1 MIINMIRKEI
11 FTFLCLMAMVL
22 LISFVIY
29 RLIRKGIEKRQNMAE
44 ERIKALSQSEEGR
57 KQLELES
64 EKRDKQMKRFL
75 RIAMPLYLLVYAL
88 ILVSG
93 LAGLYFIV
101 KDFIEGNL
109 FEENTL
115 KVLLNFVKSV
125 LFVILAVMMF
135 IKTFKEIRKKDCI
148 ETENE

>member
-1 MIINMIRKEI
+1 
-11 FTFLCLMAMVL
+11 MAMVL

-29 RLIRKGIEKRQNMAE
+29 RLIRRGIEKRQNMAE
-44 ERIKALSQSEEGR
+44 ERIKAMSQSEEGR

-93 LAGLYFIV
+93 LVGLYFIV

-109 FEENTL
+109 FEENSL

-135 IKTFKEIRKKDCI
+135 IKIFKEMRKKDCI
-148 ETENE
+148 EEENE

>member
-1 MIINMIRKEI
+1 
-11 FTFLCLMAMVL
+11 MAMVF

-29 RLIRKGIEKRQNMAE
+29 RLIRRGIEKRQNMAE

-125 LFVILAVMMF
+125 LFIILAVMMF
-135 IKTFKEIRKKDCI
+135 IKTFKEMRKKDCI

>member
-1 MIINMIRKEI
+1 
-11 FTFLCLMAMVL
+11 MAMVL

-29 RLIRKGIEKRQNMAE
+29 RLIHKGIEKRQNMAE

-93 LAGLYFIV
+93 LAGLYFIL
-101 KDFIEGNL
+101 KDFMEGNL

-125 LFVILAVMMF
+125 LFIILAVMMF
-135 IKTFKEIRKKDCI
+135 IKTFKEMRKKDCI
-148 ETENE
+148 EEENE

>member
-1 MIINMIRKEI
+1 
-11 FTFLCLMAMVL
+11 MAMVL

-29 RLIRKGIEKRQNMAE
+29 RLIRRGIEKRQNMAE

-93 LAGLYFIV
+93 LAGLYFIL
-101 KDFIEGNL
+101 KDFMEGNL
-109 FEENTL
+109 FEENSL

-135 IKTFKEIRKKDCI
+135 IKTFKEMRKKDCI
-148 ETENE
+148 EEENE

>member
-1 MIINMIRKEI
+1 
-11 FTFLCLMAMVL
+11 MAMVF

-29 RLIRKGIEKRQNMAE
+29 RLIRRGIEKRQNMAE
-44 ERIKALSQSEEGR
+44 ERIKAMSQSEEGR

-64 EKRDKQMKRFL
+64 EKRDKQMKKFL

-115 KVLLNFVKSV
+115 KVLLNLVKSV
-125 LFVILAVMMF
+125 LFIILAIMMF
-135 IKTFKEIRKKDCI
+135 IKTFKEMRKKDCI
-148 ETENE
+148 ETKNE

>member
-1 MIINMIRKEI
+1 
-11 FTFLCLMAMVL
+11 MAMVL

-29 RLIRKGIEKRQNMAE
+29 RLIRRGIEKRQNMAE
-44 ERIKALSQSEEGR
+44 ERIKAMSQSEEGR

-125 LFVILAVMMF
+125 LFIILAIMMF

>member
-1 MIINMIRKEI
+1 MIRKEI

>member
-1 MIINMIRKEI
+1 
-11 FTFLCLMAMVL
+11 MAMVL

-44 ERIKALSQSEEGR
+44 ERIKAMSQSEEGR

-64 EKRDKQMKRFL
+64 EKRDKRMKKFL

-115 KVLLNFVKSV
+115 KVLLNFVKSM
-125 LFVILAVMMF
+125 LFIILAVMMF
-135 IKTFKEIRKKDCI
+135 IKTFKEMRKKDCI

>member
-1 MIINMIRKEI
+1 
-11 FTFLCLMAMVL
+11 MAMVL

>member
-1 MIINMIRKEI
+1 
-11 FTFLCLMAMVL
+11 MAMVF

-44 ERIKALSQSEEGR
+44 ERIKAMSQSEEGR

-109 FEENTL
+109 FEENSL

-135 IKTFKEIRKKDCI
+135 IKTFKEMRKKDCI
-148 ETENE
+148 ETKNE

>member
-1 MIINMIRKEI
+1 
-11 FTFLCLMAMVL
+11 MAMVL

-29 RLIRKGIEKRQNMAE
+29 RLIRRGIEKRQNMAE

-101 KDFIEGNL
+101 KDFIEENL
-109 FEENTL
+109 FEENSL
-115 KVLLNFVKSV
+115 KVLLNLVKSV
-125 LFVILAVMMF
+125 LFIILAVMMF
-135 IKTFKEIRKKDCI
+135 IKTFKEMRKKRLY
-148 ETENE
+148 

>member
-1 MIINMIRKEI
+1 
-11 FTFLCLMAMVL
+11 MAMVL

-29 RLIRKGIEKRQNMAE
+29 RLIRRGIEKRQNMAE

-93 LAGLYFIV
+93 LAGLYFIL

-135 IKTFKEIRKKDCI
+135 IKTFKEMRKKDCI
-148 ETENE
+148 EEENE

>member
-1 MIINMIRKEI
+1 
-11 FTFLCLMAMVL
+11 MAMVL

-29 RLIRKGIEKRQNMAE
+29 RLIRRGIEKRQNMAE
-44 ERIKALSQSEEGR
+44 ERIKAMSQSEEGR

-93 LAGLYFIV
+93 LAGLYFIL
-101 KDFIEGNL
+101 KDFMEGNL
-109 FEENTL
+109 FEENSL

-135 IKTFKEIRKKDCI
+135 IKTFKEMRKKDCI

>member
-29 RLIRKGIEKRQNMAE
+29 RLIRRGIEKRQNMAE

-109 FEENTL
+109 FEENSL
-115 KVLLNFVKSV
+115 KVLLNLVKSV
-125 LFVILAVMMF
+125 LFIILAVMMF
-135 IKTFKEIRKKDCI
+135 IKTFKEMRKKDCI
-148 ETENE
+148 EEENE

>member
-11 FTFLCLMAMVL
+11 FTFLCLMAMVF

-44 ERIKALSQSEEGR
+44 ERIKAMSQSEEGR

-125 LFVILAVMMF
+125 LFIILAIMMF

>member
-1 MIINMIRKEI
+1 
-11 FTFLCLMAMVL
+11 
-22 LISFVIY
+22 
-29 RLIRKGIEKRQNMAE
+29 MAE
-44 ERIKALSQSEEGR
+44 ERIKAMSQSEEGR

-93 LAGLYFIV
+93 LAGLYFIL

-135 IKTFKEIRKKDCI
+135 IKTFKEMRKKDCI
-148 ETENE
+148 EEENE

>member
-29 RLIRKGIEKRQNMAE
+29 RLIRRGIEKRQNMAE
-44 ERIKALSQSEEGR
+44 ERIKAMSQSEEGR

-125 LFVILAVMMF
+125 LFIILAIMMF